1 MFVNHARQAL
11 VSKMAA
17 EGLFKD
23 VAFMAR
29 EPGGEIRMGKNNPQR
44 IILLPEGQTFEP
56 GFRFLRA
63 VLVQYVPQFIFQHD
77 VAPSAPARRPVDKLP
92 GRALPGADKALSLS
106 FVVWKQSVFVP

>member
-1 MFVNHARQAL
+1 
-11 VSKMAA
+11 
-17 EGLFKD
+17 
-23 VAFMAR
+23 
-29 EPGGEIRMGKNNPQR
+29 MGKNNPQR

-77 VAPSAPARRPVDKLP
+77 VAPSAPARWPVDKLP